1 MGSASEVQG
10 NRPALHRLGVVGA
23 GNMGSGIAQKMATEG
38 HPVVLVDVDQT
49 QVERGMQR
57 ITDTL
62 AEAVERK
69 LFQQEQAEAIR
80 GLVQASTDFTALAD
94 CDLVVEAVF
103 EDLAVKQE
111 VFRRL
116 DQACAEKTI
125 LATNT
130 SSFTVS
136 ELAQVTGRADRFLG
150 LHYFYHPAKN
160 RLVEVVPGEGT
171 SQETL
176 RAAWRL
182 QEMLDK
188 TPIHSEDAPGFIVN
202 RYFVP

>member
-1 MGSASEVQG
+1 MGSESELPG
-10 NRPALHRLGVVGA
+10 SRPALHRLGVVGA

-38 HPVVLVDVDQT
+38 HPVVLVDVDQA
-49 QVERGMQR
+49 QVDQGMQR
-57 ITDTL
+57 IADTL
-62 AEAVERK
+62 AEGVERR
-69 LFQQEQAEAIR
+69 LFKPERAEAIR
-80 GLVQASTDFTALAD
+80 GRVQGSTDFAALAD

-103 EDLAVKQE
+103 EDLEVKQD

-136 ELAQVTGRADRFLG
+136 ELAQVTGRSDRFLG

-160 RLVEVVPGEGT
+160 H
-171 SQETL
+171 SQQ
-176 RAAWRL
+176 RFS
-182 QEMLDK
+182 
-188 TPIHSEDAPGFIVN
+188 PDAV
-202 RYFVP
+202 R